1 MKKTILLL
9 ACASMLAGS
18 AYAQSEV
25 ESLYKSGKEAFAAYD
40 KDFAKTQLSQ
50 PVDTAAM
57 LGNLMKGFKDFEAA
71 LPLDSVKTNKIDK
84 KTGLPKVK
92 TKYSKEMVA
101 LMAGHIGDLTA
112 AGNMYYT
119 SKQYAEGAYAFGRY
133 CELIQS
139 PMAKANNVQVPADT
153 ILGQIRFFEGLCDYY
168 IPDYKKAFT
177 AFDNAL
183 KLGYTGKEY
192 NLNIADYKADCFSK
206 MLQPLLDAKE
216 FDKAYAAVD
225 KAIAAEPNNSA
236 YYYMKGAL
244 YASDS
249 TKNVDDAIAMYKK
262 SVELNPKNADANF
275 NVGYYLWK
283 KGQEAINAAPANAT
297 NDQIAPQ
304 VVPVYKEA
312 LPYLQKA
319 LEINP
324 EYPSVKAVIENINYG
339 LGILDKK

>member
-18 AYAQSEV
+18 AYAQSDV

-40 KDFAKTQLSQ
+40 KDFAKTQLNQ

-57 LGNLMKGFKDFEAA
+57 LGNLMKGFQDFEAA

-139 PMAKANNVQVPADT
+139 PMAKV
-153 ILGQIRFFEGLCDYY
+153 ILGGLISSTLLNAFI
-168 IPDYKKAFT
+168 IPIIYEKISHRD
-177 AFDNAL
+177 
-183 KLGYTGKEY
+183 
-192 NLNIADYKADCFSK
+192 
-206 MLQPLLDAKE
+206 
-216 FDKAYAAVD
+216 
-225 KAIAAEPNNSA
+225 
-236 YYYMKGAL
+236 
-244 YASDS
+244 
-249 TKNVDDAIAMYKK
+249 
-262 SVELNPKNADANF
+262 
-275 NVGYYLWK
+275 
-283 KGQEAINAAPANAT
+283 
-297 NDQIAPQ
+297 
-304 VVPVYKEA
+304 
-312 LPYLQKA
+312 
-319 LEINP
+319 
-324 EYPSVKAVIENINYG
+324 
-339 LGILDKK
+339 

>member
-1 MKKTILLL
+1 
-9 ACASMLAGS
+9 
-18 AYAQSEV
+18 
-25 ESLYKSGKEAFAAYD
+25 
-40 KDFAKTQLSQ
+40 
-50 PVDTAAM
+50 
-57 LGNLMKGFKDFEAA
+57 MKGE
-71 LPLDSVKTNKIDK
+71 
-84 KTGLPKVK
+84 
-92 TKYSKEMVA
+92 
-101 LMAGHIGDLTA
+101 
-112 AGNMYYT
+112 
-119 SKQYAEGAYAFGRY
+119 
-133 CELIQS
+133 
-139 PMAKANNVQVPADT
+139 
-153 ILGQIRFFEGLCDYY
+153 
-168 IPDYKKAFT
+168 
-177 AFDNAL
+177 
-183 KLGYTGKEY
+183 
-192 NLNIADYKADCFSK
+192 
-206 MLQPLLDAKE
+206 
-216 FDKAYAAVD
+216 
-225 KAIAAEPNNSA
+225 
-236 YYYMKGAL
+236 L